1 MAVYELLIN
10 IPASDRDA
18 QKEQVMQRGVKM
30 LFY

>member
-10 IPASDRDA
+10 IPASNRDA